1 MSILVAGIRPRRR
14 ASRPSVRE
22 VCLMGGSSPGRNLES
37 GDRLTCSGRAY
48 RVVKSRARVGEEGE
62 ADATR
67 YVHLTS
73 EHPWDD
79 RPSPGGRGCP
89 KGG

>member
-1 MSILVAGIRPRRR
+1 
-14 ASRPSVRE
+14 
-22 VCLMGGSSPGRNLES
+22 MGGSSPGRNPES

-73 EHPWDD
+73 D
-79 RPSPGGRGCP
+79 RAWE
-89 KGG
+89 